1 MKCFQILPGLL
12 KFEAVNKDQGYIQI
26 KTQSLTKRIYFGKQ
40 KLSPAT
46 DTGTP
51 LVFGKNTTYAAHFL
65 WLSLDPDN
73 FFPPHAEPSPCFPT
87 KRVMAITLK
96 RNLT

>member
-51 LVFGKNTTYAAHFL
+51 LVFGKNTTYAARFL
-65 WLSLDPDN
+65 WPSLDPDN
-73 FFPPHAEPSPCFPT
+73 FFPPTQSLHLAFP
-87 KRVMAITLK
+87 LK
-96 RNLT
+96 E